1 MDNQIFIRLAYNKY
15 YEPFLFFLVFIIH
28 LFFII
33 YNGNM
38 LMDGTDKRKYLRK
51 KYNDF
56 QIY

>member
-15 YEPFLFFLVFIIH
+15 CEPFLFFLVFIIH

-38 LMDGTDKRKYLRK
+38 LMDGADKRKYLRK

>member
-1 MDNQIFIRLAYNKY
+1 MDNQIIIRLAHNKY

-33 YNGNM
+33 YNGNI

-51 KYNDF
+51 KYNDL

>member
-1 MDNQIFIRLAYNKY
+1 MDNQIIIRLAYNKY

-33 YNGNM
+33 YNGNI

-51 KYNDF
+51 KYNDL